1 MMKTLHVAKI
11 LFLIALLIPIGLTGC
26 GDVDDDDDDHD
37 DDDRDD
43 DDDDRDDD
51 DDDRDDDDDDRDDDD
66 DDRDDDDDDRDDD
79 DDDDRDDDEFADVIN
94 GLNVVFDNPAD
105 AGRPSPSFNADI
117 LPILTNRCAFAGCHV
132 AGGPNGIDL
141 RTYDT
146 LNAGGRDGAV
156 IIAGDAR
163 ESEMVEQIV
172 EGEMP
177 PNGPPLEAVQIQL
190 IIDWVNEGAKN
201 N

>member
-1 MMKTLHVAKI
+1 MKTLHVAKI

-51 DDDRDDDDDDRDDDD
+51 DDDDRD
-66 DDRDDDDDDRDDD
+66 DDDDDDRDDD
-79 DDDDRDDDEFADVIN
+79 DDDDRDDDDDDEFADVIN

-163 ESEMVEQIV
+163 ESKLVEQIV
-172 EGEMP
+172 EGKMP
-177 PNGPPLEAVQIQL
+177 PNGPPLEAAQIQL
-190 IIDWVNEGAKN
+190 IIDWINEGAKN

>member
-51 DDDRDDDDDDRDDDD
+51 DDDDRD
-66 DDRDDDDDDRDDD
+66 DDDDDDRDDD
-79 DDDDRDDDEFADVIN
+79 DDDDRDDDDDDEFADVIN

-163 ESEMVEQIV
+163 ESKLVEQIV
-172 EGEMP
+172 EGKMP
-177 PNGPPLEAVQIQL
+177 PNGPPLEAAQIQL
-190 IIDWVNEGAKN
+190 IIDWINEGAKN

>member
-1 MMKTLHVAKI
+1 MKLLHIAKI
-11 LFLIALLIPIGLTGC
+11 LFLITLLISVGLIGC
-26 GDVDDDDDDHD
+26 GDEYDDDYDDDHD

-51 DDDRDDDDDDRDDDD
+51 DDDRDDDDDD
-66 DDRDDDDDDRDDD
+66 DDRGA
-79 DDDDRDDDEFADVIN
+79 AD
-94 GLNVVFDNPAD
+94 GLGVVFDNPVD

-141 RTYDT
+141 RTYKA
-146 LNAGGRDGAV
+146 LRAGGEDGAV
-156 IIAGDAR
+156 IIVGDAR
-163 ESEMVEQIV
+163 ESKLVEQIV
-172 EGEMP
+172 EGKMP
-177 PNGPPLEAVQIQL
+177 PNGPPLEAAQIQL
-190 IIDWVNEGAKN
+190 IIDWINEGAKN